1 MAEDPDKTAPDKPD
15 DDQSDRPA
23 TTSQPSGSVH
33 QENPADKPL
42 PGDDKLDMDRTPGDG
57 SLQGSTPAGLTVKE
71 LLERAED
78 ADDLSQPGT
87 G

>member
-1 MAEDPDKTAPDKPD
+1 MSQDPNKPD
-15 DDQSDRPA
+15 DSRSDRPV
-23 TTSQPSGSVH
+23 TTSQPSGSVRE
-33 QENPADKPL
+33 ENSANKPL

-71 LLERAED
+71 LRERAED

>member
-1 MAEDPDKTAPDKPD
+1 MAQDPDKTAPNKPD

-23 TTSQPSGSVH
+23 TTSQSSGSVR
-33 QENPADKPL
+33 EETPADKPL

-71 LLERAED
+71 LRERAED

>member
-1 MAEDPDKTAPDKPD
+1 MAQDTNKANNSET
-15 DDQSDRPA
+15 DRPA
-23 TTSQPSGSVH
+23 TTSQPSGSVRD
-33 QENPADKPL
+33 ENTGDKPL

-78 ADDLSQPGT
+78 ADDLTQPGT
-87 G
+87 S